1 MNAMDKR
8 KNGNSG
14 FSEELFVTL
23 QRAAVTLL
31 DEFAALV
38 RPLGLTPAQYNVLRI
53 LRGGHQQ
60 PISCSDIAG
69 QMITRDSDITR
80 LVDRLEK
87 QGLAKRVRECP
98 DRRVVYVRI
107 TEKGLEMLKQL
118 DRRVEE
124 LHTQQFDHLNAQE
137 TQHLSALLRKSVH
150 AG

>member
-1 MNAMDKR
+1 MNHKA

-23 QRAAVTLL
+23 QRTALCFM
-31 DEFAALV
+31 DEFASLIK
-38 RPLGLTPAQYNVLRI
+38 PLGLTPAQYNVLRI
-53 LRGGHQQ
+53 LRGGRRQ
-60 PISCSDIAG
+60 PVSCSAVAG

-87 QGLAKRVRECP
+87 QGLAMRVRECP

-107 TEKGLEMLKQL
+107 TEKGLDLLKDL

-124 LHTQQFDHLNAQE
+124 FHKTQFEHLNTQE
-137 TQHLSALLRKSVH
+137 TKQLFALLKKSIH
-150 AG
+150 PG